1 MPKRT
6 VVRDYLAERSFG
18 EQVRIDMD
26 RLDEECLQFPDDFFA
41 ASEAVTDAE
50 ERYMIRKARE
60 DEIRTRMDM
69 KVRNSPELYGLEK
82 VTEPGVK
89 AAIQASDKVKEAG
102 ERTMKS
108 ELEWKRA
115 KNKVSALI
123 EKRRMIEASIELV
136 ALNWFATPRDKRG
149 GADKIRRNSTDDRV
163 AKKLRRKE

>member
-102 ERTMKS
+102 EEQSVCFDRETSDDRSKHRTG
-108 ELEWKRA
+108 R
-115 KNKVSALI
+115 V
-123 EKRRMIEASIELV
+123 ELV
-136 ALNWFATPRDKRG
+136 RHTERQKGRG
-149 GADKIRRNSTDDRV
+149 
-163 AKKLRRKE
+163 